1 MATTRTPAR
10 TRSSTTRG
18 STTASGRRKTQAV
31 AGTTKNEAARVADT
45 ASEQV
50 ADVAATGKEQAR
62 QVTDEAMQQAQQLIG
77 QATAQL
83 QSQAGEQTQ
92 RLATNLR
99 QLAEHF
105 ATMADSGEA
114 GTSAQSLVRQLA
126 DRAHQAADYLD
137 GRQPGDILDDVQR
150 LGRRRPGAF
159 LIGAA
164 LAGVAAGR
172 LTTAVKD
179 ADDAAAGRATA
190 PVDPYPASGGGW

>member
-1 MATTRTPAR
+1 MATTRTSAR

-18 STTASGRRKTQAV
+18 SSTSSGRRKTQDV
-31 AGTTKNEAARVADT
+31 AGTTKAEASRVADT
-45 ASEQV
+45 ASRQA

-62 QVTDEAMQQAQQLIG
+62 QVTDEAMQQAQQLMG

-83 QSQAGEQTQ
+83 QTQAGEQTQ
-92 RLATNLR
+92 RLSANLR
-99 QLAEHF
+99 QLGEHF
-105 ATMADSGEA
+105 ATMAGSGES
-114 GTSAQSLVRQLA
+114 GTTAQSLVRQLA
-126 DRAHQAADYLD
+126 DRAHQAADYLE
-137 GRQPGDILDDVQR
+137 GRQPGEILDDVQR

-159 LIGAA
+159 FIGAA

-179 ADDAAAGRATA
+179 ADEAGAGQTAT